1 MKKVLITGAGGYIG
15 RSVEKYIS
23 ENHPGEFEFDFLSLR
38 GDEWRE
44 KDFGGY
50 DAVIHA
56 AGIAHRKETKENAG
70 EYYAVNRDLA
80 VEVAEK
86 AKRSGVAQFVFL
98 SSMSVYGKNTGRIT
112 VDTVPNPKSNYG
124 KSKLQAEEK
133 ISLLADG
140 AFRVCIL
147 RPPMIYGKDCKGNYA
162 TLRRIALKLKIFP
175 YVKNE
180 RSMLHIDN
188 LCEFVRLI
196 VINGESGLFF
206 PQNDEYTVTSEMVKV
221 IAAANGRKV
230 RLVKG
235 FGWAVKL
242 MGLFTGKV
250 KKAFGTLT
258 YDKSMSEYVEPYAKT
273 GVVDSVI
280 KTEQG

>member
-1 MKKVLITGAGGYIG
+1 
-15 RSVEKYIS
+15 
-23 ENHPGEFEFDFLSLR
+23 
-38 GDEWRE
+38 
-44 KDFGGY
+44 
-50 DAVIHA
+50 
-56 AGIAHRKETKENAG
+56 
-70 EYYAVNRDLA
+70 
-80 VEVAEK
+80 
-86 AKRSGVAQFVFL
+86 
-98 SSMSVYGKNTGRIT
+98 
-112 VDTVPNPKSNYG
+112 
-124 KSKLQAEEK
+124 
-133 ISLLADG
+133 
-140 AFRVCIL
+140 
-147 RPPMIYGKDCKGNYA
+147 MIYGKDCKGNYA